1 MPTLMPTV
9 LKTLSV
15 KQPKTLPTIGSLRK
29 LAVATL
35 LCCAGVGQAAEV
47 YRWVDADGVVN
58 YTQQKPRNIAVQAL
72 TTQAGAP
79 TTVREQ
85 PASTPVGGTGA
96 DTRADQPEMTDAQ
109 QRMLEELQA
118 KEQARQQEVAEI
130 RKENCDKSRT
140 ILSDLSAKARI
151 RVRGD
156 DGMERVMGE
165 DERQRRISEAQQG
178 IVDNC
183 ASA

>member
-1 MPTLMPTV
+1 MPTLISTV
-9 LKTLSV
+9 LRTLSEQQTKTLLMAVSA
-15 KQPKTLPTIGSLRK
+15 RR
-29 LAVATL
+29 LAVAAL
-35 LCCAGVGQAAEV
+35 LCCAGASQAAEI
-47 YRWVDADGVVN
+47 YRWIDADGVVN
-58 YTQQKPRNIAVQAL
+58 YTQQKPRNIAVQSL

-79 TTVREQ
+79 TTVTEQ
-85 PASTPVGGTGA
+85 PAADPVGEPDA
-96 DTRADQPEMTDAQ
+96 VAKPEMTDTQ

-130 RKENCDKSRT
+130 REGNCQKSRT
-140 ILSDLSAKARI
+140 ILSDLSAKERI

-156 DGMERVMGE
+156 DGMERIMGE

-178 IVDNC
+178 IVENC